1 MITKNI
7 CLYIGKN
14 SEFDSIYTSRFVLET
29 NQEVIKT
36 PITLSTYRM
45 LLVADGQGTLMLNGN
60 AYKLKKG
67 DVFIG
72 RPSFNFKF
80 IPDKDFKYFYINF
93 LGARANYLIDK
104 LGVKKDACI
113 FPGLTE
119 LIFIWQSALK
129 INGASMDIRTESV
142 ILYTFSTIIDT
153 YFSKN
158 TALKKSSTAERIKEY
173 IDNNFYNQDLGLEQ
187 LSKELAYSQKYIS
200 TVFKQFYNQSISE
213 YVNHLRIRNALSL
226 MEYGITG
233 IKNIAALSGFNDPLY
248 FSKVFKKITGVS
260 PKEKLKSI

>member
-7 CLYIGKN
+7 CHYIGRTP
-14 SEFDSIYTSRFVLET
+14 EFDSIYTSRFVFET
-29 NQEVIKT
+29 NQEVIKS
-36 PITLSTYRM
+36 PVTLSTYRM
-45 LLVADGQGTLMLNGN
+45 VLIAEGQATLLLSGKK
-60 AYKLKKG
+60 YKLKKG

-72 RPSFNFKF
+72 RPAFSYQF

-93 LGARANYLIDK
+93 LGARANYYIDR
-104 LGVKKDACI
+104 LGIKPKSCI
-113 FPGLTE
+113 FSGLTE

-129 INGASMDIRTESV
+129 VKGTCMDIRTESV

-153 YFSKN
+153 YFTEN
-158 TALKKSSTAERIKEY
+158 TTLKKSSTAERIKEY
-173 IDNNFYNQDLGLEQ
+173 IDNNFFNQDLGLEQ

-213 YVNHLRIRNALSL
+213 YVNDLRIRNALTL

-260 PKEKLKSI
+260 PKEKIKTI

>member
-7 CLYIGKN
+7 CHYVAKN
-14 SEFDSIYTSRFVLET
+14 SEFDTIYTSRFVFET

-45 LLVADGQGTLMLNGN
+45 LLVAEGQATLILNGKE
-60 AYKLKKG
+60 YKLKKG

-72 RPSFNFKF
+72 RPAFSYKF

-93 LGARANYLIDK
+93 LGARANYYIDK
-104 LGVKKDACI
+104 LDIKPESCI
-113 FPGLTE
+113 FTGLNE

-129 INGASMDIRTESV
+129 VKGTCTDIRMESV
-142 ILYTFSTIIDT
+142 ILYTFSTIIDV
-153 YFSKN
+153 YFTKN
-158 TALKKSSTAERIKEY
+158 TAIKKSSTAERIKEY
-173 IDNNFYNQDLGLEQ
+173 IDNNFFNQDLGLEQ

-213 YVNHLRIRNALSL
+213 YVNDLRIRNALTL

-260 PKEKLKSI
+260 PKEKITTI